1 MEEERWLLARGR
13 ERFGNQIKN
22 RKLVVDE
29 RSALLFFFFSFFL
42 SIDARTGP
50 LLALLFVRI
59 QSRRSDYYTRLS
71 TRERDADKA
80 ACLVSR
86 KRARA

>member
-1 MEEERWLLARGR
+1 MAACARAGTIWKS
-13 ERFGNQIKN
+13 NQKQKAS
-22 RKLVVDE
+22 RRRTLGAAV
-29 RSALLFFFFSFFL
+29 FFFSFFL

-59 QSRRSDYYTRLS
+59 QSRRSDFDTRLS
-71 TRERDADKA
+71 TRERDAEKA